1 MTRGETLEVR
11 RKKRNW
17 YILGLLFGFVLGYL
31 TRGVI
36 TSCL

>member
-17 YILGLLFGFVLGYL
+17 YVVGLLFGFALGFL
-31 TRGVI
+31 TKEVI